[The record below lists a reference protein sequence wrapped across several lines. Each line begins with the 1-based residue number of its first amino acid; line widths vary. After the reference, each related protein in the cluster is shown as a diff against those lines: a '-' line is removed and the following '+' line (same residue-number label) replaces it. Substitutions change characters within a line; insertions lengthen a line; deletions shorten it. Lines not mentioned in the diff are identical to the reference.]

1 MKTLLFGLLA
11 MLLPHFSFAANV
23 PTGISLNTFF
33 SCEQI
38 DGNPWYEVGLVPF
51 ANRES
56 GFLFV
61 VLVHDEETGST
72 NLVQEIPV
80 LQSYPSYYVTAFSDP
95 RGNNSLAVTFRGER
109 PETRY
114 SGTLELWQNDPAKAM
129 KIDVTCVQNGSIS
142 YDRVAK
148 PQPRISVGN

>member
-1 MKTLLFGLLA
+1 VKTLLFGLLA

-61 VLVHDEETGST
+61 VLVHDEDTNST
-72 NLVQEIPV
+72 TLVQEIPV
-80 LQSYPSYYVTAFSDP
+80 LQSYPSHYTITFSDP
-95 RGNNSLAVTFRGER
+95 RGNNSLSVNFGGKRL
-109 PETRY
+109 ETRY
-114 SGTLELWQNDPAKAM
+114 DGTLALWQEDSAKAI
-129 KIDVTCVQNGSIS
+129 KVNVECTQNGSIS